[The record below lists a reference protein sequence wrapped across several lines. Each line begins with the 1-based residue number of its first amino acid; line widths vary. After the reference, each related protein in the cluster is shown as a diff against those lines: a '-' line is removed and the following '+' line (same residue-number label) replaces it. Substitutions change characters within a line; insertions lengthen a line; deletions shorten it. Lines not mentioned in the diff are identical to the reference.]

1 MTTTAIPS
9 SIRSSTGSSAGSSAP
24 TSARSSG
31 RPLALVAALVLA
43 GFGAFSVWVV
53 ASQGYFGFLGLAGR
67 EPWALQM
74 LLDLVIAASFASGWM
89 IADARRRQIAAW
101 PYVVITVFLGSIGI
115 LAYSVRRAFAPTTP
129 PVTPSV
135 TPPPG
140 T

>member
-1 MTTTAIPS
+1 MTTTTAHPPS
-9 SIRSSTGSSAGSSAP
+9 TTGSSAFSGSATRSP
-24 TSARSSG
+24 ARPSG

-53 ASQGYFGFLGLAGR
+53 ATQGYFGFLAVAGR

-74 LLDLVIAASFASGWM
+74 LLDLVISASFAAGWM
-89 IADARRRQIAAW
+89 IADARRRRIAVW
-101 PYVVITVFLGSIGI
+101 PYLVVTVFLGSIGI
-115 LAYSVRRAFAPTTP
+115 LSYCVRRAFAP
-129 PVTPSV
+129 V

>member
-9 SIRSSTGSSAGSSAP
+9 SIRSAGSSAP
-24 TSARSSG
+24 TSTRSSG

-53 ASQGYFGFLGLAGR
+53 ASQGYFGFLALAGR

-74 LLDLVIAASFASGWM
+74 LLDLVIAATFASGWM
-89 IADARRRQIAAW
+89 IADARRRRITVW
-101 PYVVITVFLGSIGI
+101 PYLVLTVVLGSIGI
-115 LAYSVRRAFAPTTP
+115 LAYGVRRAFVRITP
-129 PVTPSV
+129 PVTP
-135 TPPPG
+135 PQG

>member
-9 SIRSSTGSSAGSSAP
+9 SIRSAGSSAA
-24 TSARSSG
+24 TSTRSSG

-53 ASQGYFGFLGLAGR
+53 ASQGYFGFLALAGR
-67 EPWALQM
+67 EPWALQI

-89 IADARRRQIAAW
+89 IADARRRRIAFW
-101 PYVVITVFLGSIGI
+101 PYLVVTVFLGSIGI
-115 LAYSVRRAFAPTTP
+115 LAYCVRRAFAP
-129 PVTPSV
+129 V